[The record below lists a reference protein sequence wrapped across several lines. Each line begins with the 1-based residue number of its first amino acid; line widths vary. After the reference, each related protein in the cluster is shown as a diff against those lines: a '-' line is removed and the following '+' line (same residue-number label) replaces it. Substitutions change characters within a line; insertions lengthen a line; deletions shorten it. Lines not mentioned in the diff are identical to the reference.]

1 MRIAPFLLFIATT
14 LPAVELAPGLSIGG
28 YAEGYVRAGTFE
40 ANSPRHSPDDHL
52 GETDHELDFSGDA
65 ALKMAYLIDRF
76 RLRLDVLA
84 YNEAPF
90 KNPDKRILIEQAFV
104 DFDQNPNLT
113 WRGGRFQNTWLGWE
127 GFHTPEMWRVNHS
140 AAWDWNVQN
149 HSLKPN
155 TQFVSDGVGALFS
168 TDDERYHAE
177 VYIVNDVLGDAD
189 DKRTIDKG
197 FGISLSTIIPQT
209 ARVELGL
216 AYDPRSTAT
225 GAGDSSAH
233 AFAIDLNTDITALKD
248 RGWFFA
254 TEVQFHHHPQLTV
267 GTTRFGNDL
276 ILLAMANYAFT
287 QEVSTTVMV
296 DYVDRG
302 FAASENEILETAV
315 AVLTRPHQRVR
326 LNAEMFY
333 WAESAQNADSYG
345 AAAVALISVP

>member
-1 MRIAPFLLFIATT
+1 M
-14 LPAVELAPGLSIGG
+14 
-28 YAEGYVRAGTFE
+28 
-40 ANSPRHSPDDHL
+40 
-52 GETDHELDFSGDA
+52 
-65 ALKMAYLIDRF
+65 
-76 RLRLDVLA
+76 
-84 YNEAPF
+84 
-90 KNPDKRILIEQAFV
+90 
-104 DFDQNPNLT
+104 
-113 WRGGRFQNTWLGWE
+113 
-127 GFHTPEMWRVNHS
+127 
-140 AAWDWNVQN
+140 
-149 HSLKPN
+149 KPN
-155 TQFVSDGVGALFS
+155 TQVVSDGVGALFS

-189 DKRTIDKG
+189 DKRTIDKA

-216 AYDPRSTAT
+216 AYDPRSNAT

-267 GTTRFGNDL
+267 GTTRFGNDP

-287 QEVSTTVMV
+287 QEVSSTVMV
-296 DYVDRG
+296 DHVDRG
-302 FAASENEILETAV
+302 FAASENEIVETA
-315 AVLTRPHQRVR
+315 AVLNRPHQRVR
-326 LNAEMFY
+326 LNAEVFY